1 MKKIAIKLYMMMIQI
16 LGFVFGRFPVQQK
29 VVMLISFSE
38 NPTAVLREMDKLHFT
53 PETIVFYD
61 PRMNVDGMSR
71 NFMRSLPKTK
81 ANLIRLMFHLSTAK
95 VVVTDN
101 YFAELAGVKWREN
114 MTCVQIWHA
123 NGALKKFGWED
134 KAAQKR
140 SESDKKRFQAV
151 YQTFSKVL
159 VGSDE
164 MGDIFKRSFL
174 LDDARLLKL
183 GVPRTDYY
191 FDEAT
196 LALNKQIGLE
206 KYGINGK
213 KVLLYAPTFR
223 DEALSETKLALDIAA
238 MKQALGEEYKL
249 LLKVHPSM
257 VSDLEKTQDDFC
269 VYADKETEIE
279 ALLPMTDVLITDYSS
294 IPFEFSFFEKPMI
307 FFAYDLEEYDGNRG
321 LADHYLETI
330 PGPLCKTTA
339 EVIEAVQNPA
349 VDLEQIRAFGAKWN
363 KYSDGES
370 SKRFVDFLQ
379 VELDRE

>member
-29 VVMLISFSE
+29 VVMLISFPE

-257 VSDLEKTQDDFC
+257 VSDLEKIQDNFC

>member
-140 SESDKKRFQAV
+140 SESDKK
-151 YQTFSKVL
+151 TFSS
-159 VGSDE
+159 GISDF
-164 MGDIFKRSFL
+164 FKG
-174 LDDARLLKL
+174 A
-183 GVPRTDYY
+183 G
-191 FDEAT
+191 
-196 LALNKQIGLE
+196 
-206 KYGINGK
+206 GI
-213 KVLLYAPTFR
+213 
-223 DEALSETKLALDIAA
+223 
-238 MKQALGEEYKL
+238 
-249 LLKVHPSM
+249 
-257 VSDLEKTQDDFC
+257 
-269 VYADKETEIE
+269 
-279 ALLPMTDVLITDYSS
+279 
-294 IPFEFSFFEKPMI
+294 
-307 FFAYDLEEYDGNRG
+307 
-321 LADHYLETI
+321 
-330 PGPLCKTTA
+330 
-339 EVIEAVQNPA
+339 
-349 VDLEQIRAFGAKWN
+349 
-363 KYSDGES
+363 
-370 SKRFVDFLQ
+370 
-379 VELDRE
+379 